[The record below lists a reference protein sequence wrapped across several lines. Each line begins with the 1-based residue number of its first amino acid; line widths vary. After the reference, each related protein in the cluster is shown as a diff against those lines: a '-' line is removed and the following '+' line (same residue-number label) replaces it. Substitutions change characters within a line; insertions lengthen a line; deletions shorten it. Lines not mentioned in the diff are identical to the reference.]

1 MSELTRFVRRDKGI
15 NMLKYLGIYFTFL
28 IFIIVVDLIW
38 LLGIAKTLYQ
48 NQMGDLMASEPK
60 LAAGAAFYLLY
71 ALGVCIFV
79 IVPALNKQSG
89 FDAVLYGAL
98 FGFFCYMTYDL
109 TNLAVVRNF
118 PTQLAFIDIAWGSFV
133 TAAVSG
139 LSYWVVNKVS

>member
-1 MSELTRFVRRDKGI
+1 
-15 NMLKYLGIYFTFL
+15 MLKYLGIYFTFL
-28 IFIIVVDLIW
+28 ISLIVVDLIW
-38 LLGIAKTLYQ
+38 LLGIAKTLYRD
-48 NQMGDLMASEPK
+48 QMGDLMASEPK

-79 IVPALNKQSG
+79 IVPALNKKSG
-89 FDAVLYGAL
+89 FDSVFYGAL

-133 TAAVSG
+133 TAALSG
-139 LSYWVVNKVS
+139 FSYWIVNKIS